1 MQDGYSELRN
11 AIEAKQRQISELEEK
26 AAGVREWNRH
36 NMSMSGIDVYS
47 YCSLHGDNDVTL
59 TLTNQFDESH
69 QTLSSIIIRDDL
81 SVLYPHVVLPGHA

>member
-1 MQDGYSELRN
+1 
-11 AIEAKQRQISELEEK
+11 
-26 AAGVREWNRH
+26 
-36 NMSMSGIDVYS
+36 MSGIDVYS